1 VINSICGASRLPIYK
16 PDAVKA
22 PTTTTCPQ
30 PISFSTTLASGASGT
45 IHFIDTPA
53 MESVRDVAASDDNSA
68 ISDTLLRARGRIEKM
83 KRPELAGEQIDFN
96 LYPTIQPPLR

>member
-1 VINSICGASRLPIYK
+1 
-16 PDAVKA
+16 
-22 PTTTTCPQ
+22 
-30 PISFSTTLASGASGT
+30 
-45 IHFIDTPA
+45 